1 MKKEILIKNARVVD
15 PSQKLDKV
23 RDVCVCGGVFVDK
36 VSSKAKVIDAKG
48 LVLAPGFVDMHVHLR
63 EPGQTSKE
71 SIETGTAAAAAGG
84 YTSIVAMPNTV
95 PAADNASTIRLIND
109 IISETAKVR
118 VYQSA
123 CLTEGRA
130 GEKLAPYGSMKK
142 LGVIALTD
150 DGSCVQSAELM
161 RNAMEYAKMFG
172 MLVMDH
178 CQEATL
184 TRTGQMHEGEWSARL
199 GLGGWPSAA
208 EDIIVSRDV
217 ILAHYTQ
224 SHIHL
229 QHISS
234 ALSVDII
241 RNAKKRGVSV
251 SAEATPHHLS
261 LTDECLRDYDTNYKM
276 CPPLRS
282 QSDVDALIEGVVD
295 GTIEVIATD
304 HAPHSQN
311 DKDREFDCAPFGIT
325 GSETA
330 FGVCYTKLCRM
341 EGLPLEMLSF
351 LMSSGP
357 AQVLGLD
364 DRKGLLAPGYDA
376 DLALVDLDHMYTVE
390 AAKLHSKS
398 KNSPY
403 DGEHLYGRVVTTIR
417 EGRITYRSEQ

>member
-71 SIETGTAAAAAGG
+71 SIETGTASAAAGG

-109 IISETAKVR
+109 IISETARVR

-241 RNAKKRGVSV
+241 RNAKKRGISV

-330 FGVCYTKLCRM
+330 FGVCHNALVRSKKIKLSKLI
-341 EGLPLEMLSF
+341 E
-351 LMSSGP
+351 LMSTRP
-357 AQVLGLD
+357 AQILKIDAGTLRTGAPADFVLID
-364 DRKGLLAPGYDA
+364 ENAEYVYDSP
-376 DLALVDLDHMYTVE
+376 L
-390 AAKLHSKS
+390 SRS
-398 KNSPY
+398 SNSPWL
-403 DGEHLYGRVVTTIR
+403 GKKLKAKVVA
-417 EGRITYRSEQ
+417 TYLGGKKIY

>member
-109 IISETAKVR
+109 IISETARVR

-241 RNAKKRGVSV
+241 RNAKKRGISV

-330 FGVCYTKLCRM
+330 FGVCHNALVRSKKIKLSKLI
-341 EGLPLEMLSF
+341 E
-351 LMSSGP
+351 LMSTRP
-357 AQVLGLD
+357 AQILKIDAGTLRTGAPADFVLID
-364 DRKGLLAPGYDA
+364 ENAEYVYDSP
-376 DLALVDLDHMYTVE
+376 L
-390 AAKLHSKS
+390 SRS
-398 KNSPY
+398 SNSPWL
-403 DGEHLYGRVVTTIR
+403 GKKLKAKVVA
-417 EGRITYRSEQ
+417 TYLGGKKIY

>member
-109 IISETAKVR
+109 IISETARVR

-282 QSDVDALIEGVVD
+282 QSDVDALIEGLVD

-330 FGVCYTKLCRM
+330 FGVCHNALVRSKKIKLSKLI
-341 EGLPLEMLSF
+341 E
-351 LMSSGP
+351 LMSTRP
-357 AQVLGLD
+357 AQILKIDAGTLRTGAPADFVLID
-364 DRKGLLAPGYDA
+364 ENAEYVYDSP
-376 DLALVDLDHMYTVE
+376 L
-390 AAKLHSKS
+390 SRS
-398 KNSPY
+398 SNSPWL
-403 DGEHLYGRVVTTIR
+403 GKKLKAKVVA
-417 EGRITYRSEQ
+417 TYLGGKKIY

>member
-241 RNAKKRGVSV
+241 RNAKKRGISV

-330 FGVCYTKLCRM
+330 FGVCHNALVRSKKIKLSKLI
-341 EGLPLEMLSF
+341 E
-351 LMSSGP
+351 LMSTRP
-357 AQVLGLD
+357 AQILKIDAGTLRTGAPADFVLID
-364 DRKGLLAPGYDA
+364 ENAEYVYDSP
-376 DLALVDLDHMYTVE
+376 L
-390 AAKLHSKS
+390 SRS
-398 KNSPY
+398 SNSPWL
-403 DGEHLYGRVVTTIR
+403 GKKLKAKVVA
-417 EGRITYRSEQ
+417 TYLGGKKIY

>member
-95 PAADNASTIRLIND
+95 PVADNASTIRLIND
-109 IISETAKVR
+109 IISETARVR

-241 RNAKKRGVSV
+241 RNAKKRGISV

-330 FGVCYTKLCRM
+330 FGVCHNALVRSKKIKLSKLI
-341 EGLPLEMLSF
+341 E
-351 LMSSGP
+351 LMSTRP
-357 AQVLGLD
+357 AQILKIDAGTLRTGAPADFVLID
-364 DRKGLLAPGYDA
+364 ENAEYVYDSP
-376 DLALVDLDHMYTVE
+376 L
-390 AAKLHSKS
+390 SRS
-398 KNSPY
+398 SNSPWL
-403 DGEHLYGRVVTTIR
+403 GKKLKAKVVA
-417 EGRITYRSEQ
+417 TYLGGKKIY